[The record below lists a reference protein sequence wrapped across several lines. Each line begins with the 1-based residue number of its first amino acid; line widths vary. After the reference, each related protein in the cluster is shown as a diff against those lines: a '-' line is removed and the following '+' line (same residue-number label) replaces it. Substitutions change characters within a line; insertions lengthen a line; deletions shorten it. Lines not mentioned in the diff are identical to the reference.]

1 VTFVNIPE
9 IRFAM
14 SGNVHIAYQVIGD
27 GPVDI
32 VKIPDWIS
40 NLELQWENPLYA
52 EFLERLASFSRVLLF
67 DKRGHGL
74 SDRTVDEDLF
84 TLEVRIDDVGAVM
97 DAAGSQEAIIFGAGD
112 DGGSLASVFAAARP
126 ERTRGLI
133 LYAARARMLKAP
145 DYPYGYEPT
154 QADVWARERE
164 SFWASDA
171 YARRW
176 LQALAP
182 SVANDDRMVR
192 WYSRFLRQSASPG
205 TEAAFERSDTTFDLR
220 GMLSTIHVPTLVL
233 HRAAE
238 QETPVEAGRDLA
250 DRITGARFVELPGID
265 SYPWAGDQEP
275 LMEEVR
281 AFVTGSLPTEG
292 SERVL
297 ATVLFTDIVGS
308 TEKAADLGDA
318 GWKELVERHH
328 AVVRTMLARHRGEEV
343 DTAGDGFFAT
353 FDGPAR
359 GVRCAQAIVEAV
371 RPVGVEVRAG
381 LHTGEVET
389 VAGKAGGLA
398 VVIGSRVGAMA
409 GPSEVLVS
417 QTVKDLTAGSGLVFE
432 DAGEHE
438 LKGIPEAWRL
448 YRVRR

>member
-1 VTFVNIPE
+1 VGVSIPE

-14 SGNVHIAYQVIGD
+14 SGDVHIAYQVIGD
-27 GPVDI
+27 GPVDV

-40 NLELQWENPLYA
+40 NLELQWENPLYV
-52 EFLERLASFSRVLLF
+52 EFLERLASFSRLLLF

-74 SDRTVDEDLF
+74 SDRAVDEDLF
-84 TLEVRIDDVGAVM
+84 TLEVRIDDVSAVM
-97 DAAGSQEAIIFGAGD
+97 DAAGSEEAIIFGLGD
-112 DGGSLASVFAAARP
+112 DGGALAAVFAAARP
-126 ERTRGLI
+126 ERTRGLL
-133 LYAARARMLKAP
+133 LYAARARMMKAP
-145 DYPYGYEPT
+145 DYPYGYGPAES
-154 QADVWARERE
+154 DVWARERE

-205 TEAAFERSDTTFDLR
+205 TEAAFERSDTTFDMR

-233 HRAAE
+233 HRAGD
-238 QETPVEAGRDLA
+238 QETPVGASRDLA
-250 DRITGARFVELPGID
+250 ERIPGARFVELPGID
-265 SYPWAGDQEP
+265 FYPWAGDQEP
-275 LMEEVR
+275 LLEEVR
-281 AFVTGSLPTEG
+281 AFVTGSRPTEG

-308 TEKAADLGDA
+308 TEKAAALGDA
-318 GWKELVERHH
+318 RWKELVEQHH
-328 AVVRTMLARHRGEEV
+328 GVVRTMLARYRGTEV

-359 GVRCAQAIVEAV
+359 GVRCAQAIVEAL
-371 RPVGVEVRAG
+371 RPVGVEIRAG
-381 LHTGEVET
+381 VHTGEVET
-389 VAGKAGGLA
+389 IAGKTGGLA
-398 VVIGSRVGAMA
+398 VVIGARLGAMA
-409 GPSEVLVS
+409 ERSEVLVS
-417 QTVKDLTAGSGLVFE
+417 QTVKDLTAGSGLMFE

-438 LKGIPEAWRL
+438 LKGIPDRWHL
-448 YRVRR
+448 YRVAT

>member
-1 VTFVNIPE
+1 MTIPE

-14 SGNVHIAYQVIGD
+14 SGDVHIAYQVVGD
-27 GPVDI
+27 GPVDVVI
-32 VKIPDWIS
+32 IPDWIS

-52 EFLERLASFSRVLLF
+52 GFLERLASFSRVLLF

-74 SDRTVDEDLF
+74 SDRTVDSDFF
-84 TLEVRIDDVGAVM
+84 TLEVRIEDVRAVM
-97 DAAGSQEAIIFGAGD
+97 DAAGSDEAIVFGQGD
-112 DGGSLASVFAAARP
+112 DGGALAAVFAAARP
-126 ERTRGLI
+126 ESTRGVI
-133 LYAARARMLKAP
+133 LYAARARMMRAP

-154 QADVWARERE
+154 QIDVWTRERE

-176 LQALAP
+176 LHALAP
-182 SVANDDRMVR
+182 SVANDDRIVR

-233 HRAAE
+233 HRAGD
-238 QETPVEAGRDLA
+238 QESPVDASRDLA
-250 DRITGARFVELPGID
+250 ERISGARFVELPGTD
-265 SYPWAGDQEP
+265 FYPWAGDQEP
-275 LMEEVR
+275 LLAEVR
-281 AFVTGSLPTEG
+281 AFVTGSRPTEG

-308 TEKAADLGDA
+308 TEQAAALGDA
-318 GWKELVERHH
+318 RWKELVERHH
-328 AVVRTMLARHRGEEV
+328 AVVRAMLARYRGMEV

-359 GVRCAQAIVEAV
+359 GVRCAQAIVEAL
-371 RPVGVEVRAG
+371 RPVGVEIRAG
-381 LHTGEVET
+381 VHTGEVET
-389 VAGKAGGLA
+389 IAGKTGGLA
-398 VVIGSRVGAMA
+398 VAIGARLGAMA
-409 GPSEVLVS
+409 ERSEVLVS

-438 LKGIPEAWRL
+438 LKGVPDRWRL
-448 YRVRR
+448 YRVAS